1 LEELSKFLKNK
12 TKSNKSKK
20 KSKREKEGAKM
31 TSLAL
36 GLQFCSS

>member
-20 KSKREKEGAKM
+20 KSKREKERAKM
-31 TSLAL
+31 TSLVL